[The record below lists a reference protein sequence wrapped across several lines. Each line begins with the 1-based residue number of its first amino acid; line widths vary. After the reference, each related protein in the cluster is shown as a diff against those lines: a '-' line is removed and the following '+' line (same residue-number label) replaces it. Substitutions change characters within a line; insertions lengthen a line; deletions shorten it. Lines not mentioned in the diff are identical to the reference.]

1 MKNYKIINDKNELK
15 KFIDWLPSTSN
26 DDKFY
31 ISLFAR
37 KKYGATE
44 GLKADKGQLKR
55 FVSSKKDIFS
65 KIKKLEVEFGSYMVG
80 DLSVN
85 DDSLVVYITPNP
97 RNMGKASIKLA
108 MDILKH
114 IYNDKIPD
122 NPISLGYN
130 AVQTHGNGIFTDVD
144 VDFTTIGKT
153 KDRMELLDSIL
164 LLTDTFINRDAL
176 SVIDTNGGFHFLIRK
191 SMVSKEFS
199 KKWYVGF
206 RKMKTEDF
214 ETTMNGDNMIPT
226 PGCNQ
231 GGYTPKLLDI

>member
-15 KFIDWLPSTSN
+15 KFIDWLPSSSN

-65 KIKKLEVEFGSYMVG
+65 KIKKLEVELGTYMVG
-80 DLSVN
+80 DLAVN
-85 DDSLVVYITPNP
+85 NDSLVVYITPNP
-97 RNMGKASIKLA
+97 RNMGKASIKIA
-108 MDILKH
+108 MDVLKH

-130 AVQTHGNGIFTDVD
+130 AVQTHGIEVFTDVD
-144 VDFTTIGKT
+144 VDFTPLGKT
-153 KDRMELLDSIL
+153 KDRTELLNSIL
-164 LLTDTFINRDAL
+164 LLTDEFINRNAL
-176 SVIDTNGGFHFLIRK
+176 SVVETNGGFHILIK
-191 SMVSKEFS
+191 KCMVDKAYS
-199 KKWYVGF
+199 KKWYTGF
-206 RKMKTEDF
+206 RKMKNEDF
-214 ETTMNGDNMIPT
+214 ETTMNGDNMIPV